1 MSRVEYLK
9 EQIAR
14 CERLA
19 RSVMDEITVER
30 LMTFAAQCRKELAVL
45 TPA

>member
-19 RSVMDEITVER
+19 RSIMDEITVER
-30 LMTFAAQCRKELAVL
+30 LMGLSAQFREELAVL
-45 TPA
+45 TAA